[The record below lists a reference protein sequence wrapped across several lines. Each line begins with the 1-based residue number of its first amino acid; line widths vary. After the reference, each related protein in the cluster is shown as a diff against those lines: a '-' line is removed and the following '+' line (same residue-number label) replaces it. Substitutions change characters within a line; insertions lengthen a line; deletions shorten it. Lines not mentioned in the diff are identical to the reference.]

1 MPRTFFCR
9 PYGTKTLF
17 SPSKPGSKLPGYL
30 SNVPMGHGIL
40 SFDIRFLK
48 FQISLVSLWEMQIK
62 TQLGKLALDVPL
74 AELWHQQQVKADLSL
89 LPVKEAH
96 IWELGALP
104 HLHKDPFDRL
114 LVAQA
119 KYEKIALISADDCMP
134 RYETTIVW

>member
-1 MPRTFFCR
+1 MAAEPER
-9 PYGTKTLF
+9 L
-17 SPSKPGSKLPGYL
+17 SKKAEACIRDIDNFLYL
-30 SNVPMGHGIL
+30 SM
-40 SFDIRFLK
+40 
-48 FQISLVSLWEMQIK
+48 VSLWEMQIK

-74 AELWHQQQVKADLSL
+74 AELWHKQQVKADLSL